1 MTVMTGAWAGW
12 RGLIEQYR
20 ERLDVTSS
28 TPVVSLMEGGTPS
41 RA

>member
-20 ERLDVTSS
+20 ERLDAALSAEIATRF
-28 TPVVSLMEGGTPS
+28 E
-41 RA
+41 R